1 MHRDRILV
9 VDDDENMVYIIKDA
23 LQHEGYEVSTA
34 GDGATGI
41 QLVSIKHPDLV
52 IADVMMPG
60 MDGFSMLESI
70 RRIGYNMPVLI
81 LTARTDTEDLLQ
93 GYDKGANDYIR
104 KPFVLAELMARVRAH
119 LRFRKMDNTNMK
131 YSVGDC
137 DLDIKRNKLTIGD
150 KEAILT
156 YTETIVLSELMTH
169 PGCIIESRNISSL
182 IWGSSDYS
190 HVNRLHGFIH
200 KIRRH
205 LALSTSI
212 DIVNI
217 RGLGYKLVST
227 KRNCLALKK
236 LTPKRVKR

>member
-1 MHRDRILV
+1 MHKDIILV
-9 VDDDENMVYIIKDA
+9 VDDDENMTYIVKDA
-23 LQHEGYEVSTA
+23 LQHEGYEVCTA
-34 GDGATGI
+34 DNGVAGI
-41 QLVSIKHPDLV
+41 QLVSLTHPDLV

-60 MDGFSMLESI
+60 MDGFSMIESI
-70 RRIGYNMPVLI
+70 RRIGYNMPVLM

-137 DLDIKRNKLTIGD
+137 VLDIKRNKLTIGD

-156 YTETIVLSELMTH
+156 YTETIVLSELMSH

-205 LALSTSI
+205 LLQSASI
-212 DIVNI
+212 DILNI
-217 RGLGYKLVST
+217 RGVGYKLVIDENKQSGSEE
-227 KRNCLALKK
+227 AHQ
-236 LTPKRVKR
+236 

>member
-1 MHRDRILV
+1 MHRDKILV

-23 LQHEGYEVSTA
+23 LQHEGYEVCTA
-34 GDGATGI
+34 GDGETGI

-60 MDGFSMLESI
+60 IDGFTMLESI
-70 RRIGYNMPVLI
+70 RRIGYNMPVLM
-81 LTARTDTEDLLQ
+81 LTARTDTEDLLI
-93 GYDKGANDYIR
+93 GYEKGANDYVR

-150 KEAILT
+150 KETVLT
-156 YTETIVLSELMTH
+156 YTETIVLSELMSH
-169 PGCIIESRNISSL
+169 PGCIIENRNISSL
-182 IWGSSDYS
+182 IWGSTDYS

-205 LALSTSI
+205 LAQSNSI
-212 DIVNI
+212 DIINI
-217 RGLGYKLVST
+217 RGVGYKLVIDE
-227 KRNCLALKK
+227 KK
-236 LTPKRVKR
+236 QSDAKDSLQ

>member
-1 MHRDRILV
+1 MHKDIILV
-9 VDDDENMVYIIKDA
+9 VDDDENLTYIVKDA
-23 LQHEGYEVSTA
+23 LQHEGYEVCTA
-34 GDGATGI
+34 DNGVAGI
-41 QLVSIKHPDLV
+41 QLVSLKHPDLV

-60 MDGFSMLESI
+60 MDGFSMIESI
-70 RRIGYNMPVLI
+70 RRIGYNMPVLM

-93 GYDKGANDYIR
+93 GYDKGANDYVR

-137 DLDIKRNKLTIGD
+137 VLDIKRNKLTIGD

-156 YTETIVLSELMTH
+156 YTETIVLSELMSH

-205 LALSTSI
+205 LLQSASI
-212 DIVNI
+212 DILNI
-217 RGLGYKLVST
+217 RGVGYKLVIDENKQSGSEE
-227 KRNCLALKK
+227 AHQ
-236 LTPKRVKR
+236 

>member
-169 PGCIIESRNISSL
+169 PGCIIESLNISSL

-217 RGLGYKLVST
+217 RGLGYKLVFDE
-227 KRNCLALKK
+227 KK
-236 LTPKRVKR
+236 LSRPEKVDS

>member
-1 MHRDRILV
+1 MHKDIILV
-9 VDDDENMVYIIKDA
+9 VDDDENMTYIVKDA
-23 LQHEGYEVSTA
+23 LQHEGYEVCTA
-34 GDGATGI
+34 DNGVAGI
-41 QLVSIKHPDLV
+41 QLVSLKHPDLV

-60 MDGFSMLESI
+60 MDGFSMIESI
-70 RRIGYNMPVLI
+70 RRIGYNMPVLM

-93 GYDKGANDYIR
+93 GYDKGANDYVR

-137 DLDIKRNKLTIGD
+137 VLDIKRNKLTIGD

-156 YTETIVLSELMTH
+156 YTETIVLSELMSH

-205 LALSTSI
+205 LLQSASI
-212 DIVNI
+212 DILNI
-217 RGLGYKLVST
+217 RGVGYKLVIDENKQSGSEE
-227 KRNCLALKK
+227 AHQ
-236 LTPKRVKR
+236 

>member
-205 LALSTSI
+205 S
-212 DIVNI
+212 VNI
-217 RGLGYKLVST
+217 HRHSQYSWL
-227 KRNCLALKK
+227 RI
-236 LTPKRVKR
+236 

>member
-1 MHRDRILV
+1 MHKDIILV
-9 VDDDENMVYIIKDA
+9 VDDDENMTYIVKDA
-23 LQHEGYEVSTA
+23 LQHEGYEVCTA
-34 GDGATGI
+34 DNGVAGI
-41 QLVSIKHPDLV
+41 QLVSLKHPDLV

-60 MDGFSMLESI
+60 MDGFSMIESI
-70 RRIGYNMPVLI
+70 RRIGYNMPVLM

-93 GYDKGANDYIR
+93 GYDKGANDYVR

-137 DLDIKRNKLTIGD
+137 VLDIKRNKLTIGD

-156 YTETIVLSELMTH
+156 YTETIVLSELMSH

-205 LALSTSI
+205 LLQSASI
-212 DIVNI
+212 DILNI
-217 RGLGYKLVST
+217 RGAGYKLVIDENKQSGDEE
-227 KRNCLALKK
+227 AHQ
-236 LTPKRVKR
+236 

>member
-1 MHRDRILV
+1 MHRDKILV
-9 VDDDENMVYIIKDA
+9 VDDDENMVYVIKDA
-23 LQHEGYEVSTA
+23 LQHEGYEVCTA

-70 RRIGYNMPVLI
+70 RRIGYNMPVLM

-104 KPFVLAELMARVRAH
+104 KPFVLAELIARIRAH
-119 LRFRKMDNTNMK
+119 LRFRKMDNTNMI

-137 DLDIKRNKLTIGD
+137 NLDIKRSKLTIGD
-150 KEAILT
+150 KDTTLT
-156 YTETIVLSELMTH
+156 YTETIVLSELMSH

-205 LALSTSI
+205 MSLSSSV

-217 RGLGYKLVST
+217 RGVGYKLIFDEK
-227 KRNCLALKK
+227 KR
-236 LTPKRVKR
+236 PDSEMSHQ

>member
-1 MHRDRILV
+1 MHKDIILV
-9 VDDDENMVYIIKDA
+9 VDDDENMTYIVKDA
-23 LQHEGYEVSTA
+23 LQHEGYEVCTA
-34 GDGATGI
+34 DNGVAGI
-41 QLVSIKHPDLV
+41 QLVSLKHPDLV

-60 MDGFSMLESI
+60 MDGFSMIESI
-70 RRIGYNMPVLI
+70 RRIGYNMPVLM

-93 GYDKGANDYIR
+93 GYDKGANDYVR
-104 KPFVLAELMARVRAH
+104 KPFVLAELMARVLAH

-137 DLDIKRNKLTIGD
+137 VLDIKRNKLTIGD

-156 YTETIVLSELMTH
+156 YTETIVLSELMSH

-205 LALSTSI
+205 LLQSASI
-212 DIVNI
+212 DILNI
-217 RGLGYKLVST
+217 RGVGYKLVIDENKQSGSEE
-227 KRNCLALKK
+227 AHQ
-236 LTPKRVKR
+236 

>member
-190 HVNRLHGFIH
+190 HVNRLHV
-200 KIRRH
+200 
-205 LALSTSI
+205 L
-212 DIVNI
+212 
-217 RGLGYKLVST
+217 YT
-227 KRNCLALKK
+227 KSEG
-236 LTPKRVKR
+236 T

>member
-169 PGCIIESRNISSL
+169 PVSYTHL
-182 IWGSSDYS
+182 TLPT
-190 HVNRLHGFIH
+190 NRE
-200 KIRRH
+200 
-205 LALSTSI
+205 
-212 DIVNI
+212 V
-217 RGLGYKLVST
+217 
-227 KRNCLALKK
+227 
-236 LTPKRVKR
+236 

>member
-1 MHRDRILV
+1 MHKDIILV
-9 VDDDENMVYIIKDA
+9 VDDDENMTYIVKDA
-23 LQHEGYEVSTA
+23 LQHEGYEVCTA
-34 GDGATGI
+34 DNGVAGI
-41 QLVSIKHPDLV
+41 QLVSLKHPDLV

-60 MDGFSMLESI
+60 MDGFSMIESI
-70 RRIGYNMPVLI
+70 RRIGYNMPVLM

-93 GYDKGANDYIR
+93 GYDKGANDYVR

-137 DLDIKRNKLTIGD
+137 VLDIKRNKLTIGD

-156 YTETIVLSELMTH
+156 YTETIVLSELMSH

-205 LALSTSI
+205 LLQSASI
-212 DIVNI
+212 DILNI
-217 RGLGYKLVST
+217 RGVGYKLVIDGNKQSGSEE
-227 KRNCLALKK
+227 AHQ
-236 LTPKRVKR
+236 

>member
-200 KIRRH
+200 
-205 LALSTSI
+205 
-212 DIVNI
+212 
-217 RGLGYKLVST
+217 
-227 KRNCLALKK
+227 CLALKK
-236 LTPKRVKR
+236 VDS

>member
-1 MHRDRILV
+1 MHKDIILV
-9 VDDDENMVYIIKDA
+9 VDDDENMTYIVKDA
-23 LQHEGYEVSTA
+23 LQHEGYEVCTA
-34 GDGATGI
+34 DNGVAGI
-41 QLVSIKHPDLV
+41 QLVSLKHPDLV

-60 MDGFSMLESI
+60 MDGFSMIESI
-70 RRIGYNMPVLI
+70 RRIGYNMPVLM

-93 GYDKGANDYIR
+93 GYDKGANDYVR

-137 DLDIKRNKLTIGD
+137 VLDIKRNKLTIGD

-156 YTETIVLSELMTH
+156 YTETIVLSELMSH

-190 HVNRLHGFIH
+190 NVNRLHGFIH

-205 LALSTSI
+205 LLQSASI
-212 DIVNI
+212 DILNI
-217 RGLGYKLVST
+217 RGVGYKLVIDENKQSGSEE
-227 KRNCLALKK
+227 AHQ
-236 LTPKRVKR
+236 

>member
-1 MHRDRILV
+1 MHRDKILV

-23 LQHEGYEVSTA
+23 LQHEGYEVCTA
-34 GDGATGI
+34 GDGETGI
-41 QLVSIKHPDLV
+41 QLVSIKRPDLV

-60 MDGFSMLESI
+60 IDGFSMLESI
-70 RRIGYNMPVLI
+70 RRIGYNMPVLM

-119 LRFRKMDNTNMK
+119 LRSRKMDNTNMK

-137 DLDIKRNKLTIGD
+137 DLDVKRNKLTIGD
-150 KEAILT
+150 KETILT
-156 YTETIVLSELMTH
+156 YTETIVLSELMSH
-169 PGCIIESRNISSL
+169 AGCIIENRNISSL

-190 HVNRLHGFIH
+190 HINRLHGFIH

-205 LALSTSI
+205 LTLSNSI
-212 DIVNI
+212 DIINI
-217 RGLGYKLVST
+217 RGVGYKLIIDE
-227 KRNCLALKK
+227 KK
-236 LTPKRVKR
+236 QSAPNDSLQ